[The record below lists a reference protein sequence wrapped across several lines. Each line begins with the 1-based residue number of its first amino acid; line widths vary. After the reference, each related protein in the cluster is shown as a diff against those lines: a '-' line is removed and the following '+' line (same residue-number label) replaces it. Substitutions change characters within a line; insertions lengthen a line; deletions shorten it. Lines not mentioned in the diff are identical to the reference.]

1 MSKVCYCV
9 EEFTVLL
16 LGAKNE
22 LRFDR
27 NGRIVFCMSRNMR
40 DDYIIVVVLIM
51 INGGASQTDR
61 RDVEGNN
68 YKRVSFTPCKERL
81 LMFNYYN

>member
-1 MSKVCYCV
+1 
-9 EEFTVLL
+9 
-16 LGAKNE
+16 
-22 LRFDR
+22 
-27 NGRIVFCMSRNMR
+27 MR